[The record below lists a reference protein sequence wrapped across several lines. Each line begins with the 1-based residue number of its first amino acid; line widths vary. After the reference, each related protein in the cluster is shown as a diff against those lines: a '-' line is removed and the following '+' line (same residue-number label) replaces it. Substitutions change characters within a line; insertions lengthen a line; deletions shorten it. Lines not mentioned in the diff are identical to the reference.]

1 MKALGERQ
9 IHLDCDVLQADGGTR
24 TASISGAWVALHDA
38 CTRMVQAGLV
48 SANPVLDHCAA
59 ISVGIVASVQEAFSW
74 VPNPFALESENHAL
88 RQLNKD
94 LSTQAMQLREEAVK
108 AEKYKAMLGFKEKT
122 PMKLLAAEVVGKTI
136 IQLRNTATLNVGS
149 RDGVKEG
156 MPVMT
161 ERGLVGRVV
170 GLNDRYS
177 IVQLLVNVDTKVP
190 ARMLGSRN
198 EGIVTWEPDGV
209 MVMKYVPTAL
219 KQKKGDTAVTSSQSI
234 FFPENIPIGVIADV
248 QEEQGTL
255 FDRIIIEPATNF
267 ATFEEAFVVLHNPDE
282 ARLKLEQSLI
292 EGESRRNGGGR
303 NR

>member
-1 MKALGERQ
+1 
-9 IHLDCDVLQADGGTR
+9 
-24 TASISGAWVALHDA
+24 
-38 CTRMVQAGLV
+38 
-48 SANPVLDHCAA
+48 
-59 ISVGIVASVQEAFSW
+59 
-74 VPNPFALESENHAL
+74 
-88 RQLNKD
+88 
-94 LSTQAMQLREEAVK
+94 
-108 AEKYKAMLGFKEKT
+108 
-122 PMKLLAAEVVGKTI
+122 
-136 IQLRNTATLNVGS
+136 
-149 RDGVKEG
+149 
-156 MPVMT
+156 MT

>member
-1 MKALGERQ
+1 MRRLADLLLRYKEYALTLLLITISLILISASNNQQLRSF
-9 IHLDCDVLQADGGTR
+9 R
-24 TASISGAWVALHDA
+24 T
-38 CTRMVQAGLV
+38 
-48 SANPVLDHCAA
+48 

-74 VPNPFALESENHAL
+74 IPNPFALESENHAL

-108 AEKYKAMLGFKEKT
+108 GEKYKAMLEFKEKS

-156 MPVMT
+156 MPVIT

-219 KQKKGDTAVTSSQSI
+219 KQKKGDTVITSSQSI
-234 FFPENIPIGVIADV
+234 FFPENLPIGVISDV

-255 FDRIIIEPATNF
+255 FDRIIIEPAANF

-282 ARLKLEQSLI
+282 SRLKLEQSFI
-292 EGESRRNGGGR
+292 EGEERRNEGGR
-303 NR
+303 SR